1 MSADTNRRLEN
12 LIRLGKIK
20 SIQPGQPFTTVT
32 VNLGDITTAN
42 IRYLNL
48 RAGKDR
54 TWDPPS
60 IDEEV
65 IVLSPGG
72 ELALGVA
79 ISGLNNMLYPAPF
92 NDLNKKI
99 RLFED
104 GCLISYDIQTH
115 DLQAILPADGTATIT
130 APGGL
135 TINADTTING
145 DVNISGT
152 THSAKSISTDQNISA
167 AGSIAS
173 AGNISTE
180 GSVAATGDVTA
191 GSISLTGHKHS
202 GVKAG
207 TDDSGGPK

>member
-20 SIQPGQPFTTVT
+20 SIEPALPFTTVT
-32 VNLGDITTAN
+32 VNLGEITTAN

-48 RAGKDR
+48 RAGKDV

-65 IVLSPGG
+65 IVLSPSG
-72 ELALGVA
+72 ELSLGIA
-79 ISGLNNMLYPAPF
+79 IGGLNNILFPAPSM
-92 NDLNKKI
+92 DLNKKI

-115 DLQAILPADGTATIT
+115 ALQAILPVGGTAIIT

-135 TINADTTING
+135 TINANTTING
-145 DVNISGT
+145 NVTISGT
-152 THSAKSISTDQNISA
+152 THSAKTISTDEDISA
-167 AGSIAS
+167 AGSMAS
-173 AGNISTE
+173 IGNISTQ
-180 GSVAATGDVTA
+180 GSVAATADVTA
-191 GSISLTGHKHS
+191 SSISLIGHKH
-202 GVKAG
+202 GDVKAG
-207 TDDSGGPK
+207 TDDSGVPK

>member
-72 ELALGVA
+72 ELTLGVA
-79 ISGLNNMLYPAPF
+79 ISGLNNLLYPAPS
-92 NDLNKKI
+92 DELNKKI

-115 DLQAILPADGTATIT
+115 DLQAILPAGGTATIT

-145 DVNISGT
+145 DVTISGT

-167 AGSIAS
+167 AGSMAS
-173 AGNISTE
+173 TGNISTE
-180 GSVAATGDVTA
+180 GTVAAVEDVTA
-191 GSISLTGHKHS
+191 GEISLGGHKHG

-207 TDDSGGPK
+207 TDDSGDPK